1 MTVSFRQ
8 HREFL
13 IDYLRPQR
21 LAVAVMSVLLLG
33 SIALQLVTPQ
43 ILSRFIDAARAGGA
57 PDTLVRLAVLSLMV
71 AGAGQLVSTCSAY
84 ASENVGWAATNK
96 VREDLA
102 LHCLQLDLPFH
113 NAKTP
118 GEMIERVD
126 GDVTQLSS
134 FFSQF
139 VLRVFGNAVLL
150 VGILVLLFRADW
162 RVGIVYSVFTVTALV
177 ILRRLIESAV
187 PYWKEARQTSAI
199 LLGFLEERLSGTE
212 DIRASGAVPY
222 VMRRLYEALR
232 NQLDKSRRAW
242 LRGTMLWAT
251 TPGLRAVGNAIAFG
265 MGAYLL
271 RQGVITL
278 GTVYLFFHYAELL
291 RRPLEQITRQIQEL
305 QRASASIS
313 RVGDLFA
320 LGTATKDGP
329 RRLPAG
335 PLGVDVDRVA
345 FGYVEGDL
353 VLEDISVH
361 LAPGRVLGLLGRTGS
376 GKTTA
381 GRLFV
386 RFYDPTA
393 GAIRL
398 GGTDI
403 RDIPLAD
410 LRNRVGLVTQDV
422 QLFHASVR
430 QNLTFFNP
438 GISDARILEVLHA
451 LGLVE
456 WMESLPHGLDTQI
469 GPRALS
475 AGEAQ
480 LLAFARVFFK
490 DPGLVILDEASSRL
504 DPATEQ
510 LLERAVSTWRVL
522 GRLLIYQP
530 GLYALNMLLWTAFW
544 LTPLLVGLVTRAIFN
559 SITHGATVQTGLL
572 SLLALLLG
580 VAAARVVINVWGVGA
595 WATYFFSRAA
605 LLRSNL
611 LERILGRPGARA
623 LPDSPGEAMSRFRD
637 DVEELLRLVEMAVDG
652 VGIVLAGIIGAA
664 IMFRINPVI
673 TKAVLVPLV
682 LIIGVVATL
691 RRRILRYRR
700 EAREAAGRVTDLI
713 AEMFGAVQAVKVAG
727 AEDHVIAHFRT
738 LNETRRRASLRD
750 SLLTEV
756 LGMVFSSSV
765 NLGTG
770 LILLLGGQSI
780 RAGTFT
786 VGDFVLFVFYLS
798 LVTEAMTAIGNFSAR
813 IRQAGVSVQ
822 RLVELLQDEP
832 PERLLEYHPV
842 YLSGP
847 LPQVGFAEK
856 TEVDRLETLTVRG
869 LTFRD
874 PVTGRGVEDVNFTL
888 TRGSFTVV
896 TGRIGS
902 GKSTLVRVLIGLL
915 PRDAG
920 EIDWHGQPVR

>member
-1 MTVSFRQ
+1 M
-8 HREFL
+8 
-13 IDYLRPQR
+13 
-21 LAVAVMSVLLLG
+21 
-33 SIALQLVTPQ
+33 
-43 ILSRFIDAARAGGA
+43 
-57 PDTLVRLAVLSLMV
+57 
-71 AGAGQLVSTCSAY
+71 
-84 ASENVGWAATNK
+84 
-96 VREDLA
+96 
-102 LHCLQLDLPFH
+102 
-113 NAKTP
+113 
-118 GEMIERVD
+118 
-126 GDVTQLSS
+126 
-134 FFSQF
+134 
-139 VLRVFGNAVLL
+139 
-150 VGILVLLFRADW
+150 
-162 RVGIVYSVFTVTALV
+162 
-177 ILRRLIESAV
+177 
-187 PYWKEARQTSAI
+187 
-199 LLGFLEERLSGTE
+199 
-212 DIRASGAVPY
+212 
-222 VMRRLYEALR
+222 
-232 NQLDKSRRAW
+232 
-242 LRGTMLWAT
+242 
-251 TPGLRAVGNAIAFG
+251 
-265 MGAYLL
+265 
-271 RQGVITL
+271 
-278 GTVYLFFHYAELL
+278 
-291 RRPLEQITRQIQEL
+291 
-305 QRASASIS
+305 
-313 RVGDLFA
+313 
-320 LGTATKDGP
+320 
-329 RRLPAG
+329 
-335 PLGVDVDRVA
+335 
-345 FGYVEGDL
+345 
-353 VLEDISVH
+353 
-361 LAPGRVLGLLGRTGS
+361 
-376 GKTTA
+376 
-381 GRLFV
+381 
-386 RFYDPTA
+386 
-393 GAIRL
+393 
-398 GGTDI
+398 
-403 RDIPLAD
+403 
-410 LRNRVGLVTQDV
+410 
-422 QLFHASVR
+422 
-430 QNLTFFNP
+430 
-438 GISDARILEVLHA
+438 
-451 LGLVE
+451 
-456 WMESLPHGLDTQI
+456 
-469 GPRALS
+469 
-475 AGEAQ
+475 
-480 LLAFARVFFK
+480 
-490 DPGLVILDEASSRL
+490 
-504 DPATEQ
+504 
-510 LLERAVSTWRVL
+510 STWRVL
-522 GRLLIYQP
+522 GRLLVYQP
-530 GLYALNMLLWTAFW
+530 GLYALNMVLWTAFW
-544 LTPLLVGLVTRAIFN
+544 LTPLLVGLVMRAIFN

-572 SLLALLLG
+572 SLLALLLV

-664 IMFRINPVI
+664 IMFRINPLI
-673 TKAVLVPLV
+673 TKTVLVPLV

-832 PERLLEYHPV
+832 PQRLLEYHPV

-856 TEVDRLETLTVRG
+856 TEVDRLQTLEVRG

-874 PVTGRGVEDVNFTL
+874 PVTGRGIEDVSFTL

-902 GKSTLVRVLIGLL
+902 GKSTLVRALIGLL

-920 EIDWHGQPVR
+920 EIYWNGQPVERPAEFFVAPRAAYIPQVPRLFSEALRDNVLFGLPVTQADLPGAVWSAVMERDVETLESGLETVVGPRGVKLSGGQIQRTAAARMFVRKPELLVIDDLSSALDVETERTLWERLFALEDVTCLVVSHRKIAFRRADRIIVLKDGHIEAVGALEELLHRSPEMQRLWQGEPFPLLSSPTTR